1 MRIFCIFMMF
11 AATGVFAQEGLE
23 NLAFEKPVTVT
34 GWCCENNM
42 EPSMLTDGITVSD
55 PYLGG
60 PEEVQIDFEDT
71 VRINIIKIWHYWADG
86 RSYHEN
92 KVALSLE
99 PDFKGEEIVVFDSEV
114 DGEYPET
121 AEGKTLTFD
130 VVEAGY
136 LHAWV
141 NGSTANEW
149 HHWVEIQ
156 AFFDPSL
163 LSVDPSGKLPI
174 VWGKLKKR

>member
-1 MRIFCIFMMF
+1 MRVFYVFMMF
-11 AATGVFAQEGLE
+11 AATGALAQEGLE

-34 GWCCENNM
+34 GWCCEFDLD
-42 EPSMLTDGITVSD
+42 PSMLTDGITVSN

-71 VRINIIKIWHYWADG
+71 VKINIIKIWHFWQDG

-92 KVALSLE
+92 KVALSLK
-99 PDFKGEEIVVFDSEV
+99 PDFKGEETVVFDSEV

-121 AEGKTLTFD
+121 AEGKTLIFD
-130 VVEAGY
+130 TVKAGY

-174 VWGKLKKR
+174 TWGELKER